1 MGPPCG
7 LCNVQHCNMHV
18 RTHERPATIR
28 NMCNTPTP
36 VLVPVP
42 PASAWIEL
50 QRQTVKRRRHLV
62 PMLVRAAA
70 ALRVRTHRG
79 GACNTHVVYSS

>member
-7 LCNVQHCNMHV
+7 LCNVQHCNTHV
-18 RTHERPATIR
+18 LTHKRPATIR

-36 VLVPVP
+36 VVVPVP

-50 QRQTVKRRRHLV
+50 QRQTVKRSRHLV
-62 PMLVRAAA
+62 PLPCASG
-70 ALRVRTHRG
+70 RTVEAHATRTWSIHPD
-79 GACNTHVVYSS
+79 NTE